1 MGIVLIGGLIPIGG
15 NIPTG
20 AGIGVRIGPI
30 RLIPLGIMVEDMA
43 VVNGLADRDLLY
55 PF

>member
-1 MGIVLIGGLIPIGG
+1 MGIVPIGAH
-15 NIPTG
+15 IPTG
-20 AGIGVRIGPI
+20 VLRTGEGIGVRIGPI

-43 VVNGLADRDLLY
+43 VVNGLADRDRLY